1 MAESG
6 RSPLYLARSSYRRR
20 RLIDAQRLLP
30 IFLFLL
36 YLLPLLWGGSSQDDP
51 IGGGVRGYVHVFS
64 VWLGAI
70 VISGLIARALMKAE
84 TLEDAS
90 RDFGEPKQ
98 TTTSDQ
104 SGDQGTGDL

>member
-1 MAESG
+1 MDKPR

-36 YLLPLLWGGSSQDDP
+36 YLLPLLWGEAGSEAP
-51 IGGGVRGYVHVFS
+51 VGGGVRGYVHIFT

-70 VISGLIARALMKAE
+70 VAAALIARALMRDE
-84 TLEDAS
+84 TPEAGAAS
-90 RDFGEPKQ
+90 DKSATLPHATK
-98 TTTSDQ
+98 
-104 SGDQGTGDL
+104 TGDGDP

>member
-1 MAESG
+1 MDEPR

-36 YLLPLLWGGSSQDDP
+36 YLLPLLWGDVGSEIP
-51 IGGGVRGYVHVFS
+51 VGGGVRGYVHIFT

-70 VISGLIARALMKAE
+70 VAAALIARALMRDE
-84 TLEDAS
+84 TLDDA
-90 RDFGEPKQ
+90 
-98 TTTSDQ
+98 TTADKRAT
-104 SGDQGTGDL
+104 DQGARNFGDGDP